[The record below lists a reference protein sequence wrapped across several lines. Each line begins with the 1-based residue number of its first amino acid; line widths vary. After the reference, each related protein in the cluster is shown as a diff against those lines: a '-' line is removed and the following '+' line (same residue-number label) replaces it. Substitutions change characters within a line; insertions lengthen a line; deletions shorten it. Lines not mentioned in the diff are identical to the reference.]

1 MIVHFLNHVAMATQE
16 PGADPGSGLK
26 WYQTFLLF
34 FVAPVGLFLGI
45 TAIVL
50 LSTRPKRN
58 KSNSAY

>member
-1 MIVHFLNHVAMATQE
+1 MIAHLFNHVTMMTQE

-34 FVAPVGLFLGI
+34 FVTPVGLFFGI

-50 LSTRPKRN
+50 LSTRPK
-58 KSNSAY
+58 KK

>member
-1 MIVHFLNHVAMATQE
+1 MIAHFFNHLAMTAQE
-16 PGADPGSGLK
+16 PGSDPGSGLK

-50 LSTRPKRN
+50 LATRPKKN
-58 KSNSAY
+58 